1 MNEVK
6 EEEFSYKTC
15 PVYLIEFDLEEAKG
29 NLRFDKQNLKNINEQ
44 LTTAMSQLQGY
55 EMTHDLAKLD
65 VYQQGVY
72 RRIRSYAEDLV
83 TTKLRVKQ
91 AIKYEKSQ
99 IKKLKAILK
108 GRGVA

>member
-1 MNEVK
+1 METT
-6 EEEFSYKTC
+6 ETFSYKTC
-15 PVYLIEFDLEEAKG
+15 PIYLIEFDLEEAKG
-29 NLRFDKQNLKNINEQ
+29 NLRFDKENLRNINEQ

-55 EMTHDLAKLD
+55 EMTHDLDTLD
-65 VYQQGVY
+65 SYQRGVY

-83 TTKLRVKQ
+83 STKLRVKQ

-108 GRGVA
+108 GRDAA